1 MKAVIVDWMRTP
13 FHRAHKGD
21 LSNVRPDR
29 MLGQITRQLLSRASK
44 PGGIPIYKSDGSPF
58 IDDVLVGCAYPEGEQ
73 GYNIGRILSQN
84 TGFDHAETIP
94 GATFNRLCGSSMQ
107 AILTAAAH
115 IEVGWGECILCS
127 GVESMSRVQR
137 RGFNWS
143 PDPELEKYSD
153 AYVNM
158 GTTAENVAEK
168 WQISRDEQEL
178 FALNSHIKAS
188 QAVQSGFFVDELGS
202 VWDPH
207 ENDSAYI
214 QIQSDGCIRPDA
226 NKESMSKLKPAF
238 SDDGTVTAATSSPL
252 TDGAVSLLV
261 CSEDFAKSNNLQPLA
276 RIVSG
281 AVTGCDPALMGI
293 GPVEA
298 TRLALSRANWDIDS
312 VDIFEINEAFASQCI
327 AVSRELGID
336 EDRVN
341 IDGGA
346 LALGHPLGASGA
358 RITGKAASLLQRT
371 NSKRAVATMCI
382 GGGMGIAIAI
392 EAP

>member
-127 GVESMSRVQR
+127 GVESMSRVQG

-143 PDPELEKYSD
+143 PEPELEKYSV

-261 CSEDFAKSNNLQPLA
+261 
-276 RIVSG
+276 
-281 AVTGCDPALMGI
+281 
-293 GPVEA
+293 
-298 TRLALSRANWDIDS
+298 
-312 VDIFEINEAFASQCI
+312 
-327 AVSRELGID
+327 
-336 EDRVN
+336 
-341 IDGGA
+341 
-346 LALGHPLGASGA
+346 
-358 RITGKAASLLQRT
+358 
-371 NSKRAVATMCI
+371 
-382 GGGMGIAIAI
+382 
-392 EAP
+392 